1 MDNIY
6 SIVARLEQGMQ
17 QERRN
22 VPDPA
27 HGVTRRGY
35 LTPEEAYDECAK
47 CGPIIPRYVVLTGR
61 WLKGTCQCYEVR
73 YQEKQQAKERLAF
86 MVSQIKENYEW
97 LGEHWSDASLVDK
110 AFGNFEA
117 GYQDEAFATVQEWMQ
132 DMHGS
137 LILHSE
143 DFGTGKTHLLAAIVN
158 TLRFNGKASRFVTM
172 PKLFF
177 AIQDRIAHNE
187 PYAQFIHKAIFTP
200 LLVLDD
206 VDKAKSNEFRQDV
219 YFQIINERVNRGLPI
234 ALSTNRVSEL
244 AVFVGGAACSRLS
257 IGQIA
262 VDMSGD
268 DYRANL

>member
-1 MDNIY
+1 VDNIY
-6 SIVARLEQGMQ
+6 SIVARLEQGM

-35 LTPEEAYDECAK
+35 LTPEEAYDECPK
-47 CGPIIPRYVVLTGR
+47 CGPIKEHYVALTGR
-61 WLKGTCQCYEVR
+61 WLKGTCACFEDR
-73 YQEKQQAKERLAF
+73 YNERVQIKERLDF
-86 MVSQIKENYEW
+86 MRSQVRENYEW
-97 LGEHWSDASLVDK
+97 LGEQWSDAGLVDK
-110 AFGNFEA
+110 AFGNFEP
-117 GYQDEAFATVQEWMQ
+117 GYQDVAFETVQEWMA

-177 AIQDRIAHNE
+177 AIQDCIAHNA
-187 PYAQFIHKAIFTP
+187 PYAQFIHKAIYTP

-206 VDKAKSNEFRQDV
+206 VDKAKPNEFRQDI
-219 YFQIINERVNRGLPI
+219 YFQIINERVNRSLPT
-234 ALSTNRVSEL
+234 AMSTNRVSDL
-244 AVFVGGAACSRLS
+244 AFFVGGAACSRLS

-262 VDMSGD
+262 VDMSGV
-268 DYRANL
+268 DYRVRL